1 MNAVWKKGAAAVLGA
16 VMLLGALPGGAAA
29 HAAPLGAVSNVLMI
43 YQSPTVVTEHDAFT
57 VFMELD
63 NTSNIHQVYFTFCQI
78 TTPLCYLPIVMTPD
92 GPHWFEGTTK
102 PMSSYH
108 GMAPGVRAGYNITVL
123 FNDSTNITEP
133 SLPNPFTN
141 LTVTDTITGE
151 LVFEMTVGN
160 PIYGLSGHVYDSAT
174 GAPLSRANVALTPGS
189 NTTTTNASGAYAF
202 SGLANGSYTLTVTKA
217 GYTSADVA
225 VTISGQN
232 TVENV
237 TLSNST
243 APPDHNRNGT
253 SGGVWGFLGTA
264 VGLAVLAAVVAVAV
278 IGALVALFT
287 RSKSRRGGR
296 ASTAAPRSPEAP
308 PSPPPGPR

>member
-102 PMSSYH
+102 PMTSYH

-151 LVFEMTVGN
+151 LVFEITVGN

-202 SGLANGSYTLTVTKA
+202 SGLANGSDTLTVTYLKDFREVK
-217 GYTSADVA
+217 GMVA
-225 VTISGQN
+225 NG
-232 TVENV
+232 NV
-237 TLSNST
+237 RMSQGTRYAT
-243 APPDHNRNGT
+243 GDH
-253 SGGVWGFLGTA
+253 GVLDRRVKGFIK
-264 VGLAVLAAVVAVAV
+264 VLHHRK
-278 IGALVALFT
+278 IFLL
-287 RSKSRRGGR
+287 SRRDR
-296 ASTAAPRSPEAP
+296 I
-308 PSPPPGPR
+308 